1 MIDYKKL
8 YFILFNAIT
17 DALGCP
23 DFDQAKSLLI
33 DAQLSAE
40 DEYMSFDEEE
50 AAKGAFEESERLRDV
65 LIDYSL
71 TCPQERIDVERID
84 KIMDAIDQADEYC
97 RRQKTKQ

>member
-65 LIDYSL
+65 LSTIPLPVRKSGS
-71 TCPQERIDVERID
+71 TWNESTRS
-84 KIMDAIDQADEYC
+84 
-97 RRQKTKQ
+97 